1 LKSVFSSFIIKISK
15 SLKRWSIE
23 KRERER
29 ERERESIEKR
39 KEKEKLQESLQIKRE
54 FNILRGE
61 KYLNFR
67 IFLCESI
74 FSPSIIPFSK
84 PF

>member
-29 ERERESIEKR
+29 EREKVLKKGR
-39 KEKEKLQESLQIKRE
+39 KKKSSKSLYK
-54 FNILRGE
+54 
-61 KYLNFR
+61 
-67 IFLCESI
+67 
-74 FSPSIIPFSK
+74 
-84 PF
+84 